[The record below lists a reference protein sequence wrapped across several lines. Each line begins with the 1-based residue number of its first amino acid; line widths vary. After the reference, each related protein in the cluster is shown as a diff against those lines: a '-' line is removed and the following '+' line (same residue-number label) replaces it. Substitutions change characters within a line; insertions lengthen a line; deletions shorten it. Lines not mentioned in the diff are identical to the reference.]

1 MRKLALLLCILT
13 NFTFVQ
19 AQNSEKELIT
29 NTEKAVKKINDT
41 IEGEGWKTKG
51 NFSLLINQSSFNNWI
66 AGGEDSFSG
75 TLGINYDFNYKKDD
89 LTWDNKLLASYGLL
103 QTKNADF
110 EKKTD
115 DRFEFNSIVGKKAFG
130 QWYYS
135 YFLNFRTQFTTG
147 YVYGQDTNGK
157 EIRTANTKFMSPGYL
172 TTGPGLYWKKD
183 ENLKINFAP
192 LTSKFTF
199 VDNAYTS
206 GIDLNTGLPYA
217 NGDYFGVDEG
227 KTMRYELGFY
237 ASVYYKL
244 AIMTNVTAEN
254 ILNLYSNYLE
264 DPQNVDMDYSLN
276 IIMKINKYLSAN
288 FSFQAIYDDNA
299 FRGFQT
305 RQVFGLGVNFGF

>member
-1 MRKLALLLCILT
+1 MRKIALLLIILA
-13 NFTFVQ
+13 NVTFVQ
-19 AQNSEKELIT
+19 AQNSEKELIQ

-51 NFSLLINQSSFNNWI
+51 TVSLLLNQSSFNNWL

-75 TLGINYDFNYKKDD
+75 TLGVNYDFNYKKEDIS
-89 LTWDNKLLASYGLL
+89 WDNKLLASYGLL
-103 QTKNADF
+103 QTKTADF
-110 EKKTD
+110 AKKTD
-115 DRFEFNSIVGKKAFG
+115 DRFEFNSVVGKRAFG
-130 QWYYS
+130 EWYYS

-147 YVYGQDTNGK
+147 YIYGTDENGK
-157 EIRTANTKFMSPGYL
+157 EIRTENTKFMSPGYL
-172 TTGPGLYWKKD
+172 TTGPGIYWTKD

-199 VDNAYTS
+199 VDNTYTS
-206 GIDLNTGLPYA
+206 GIGYVD
-217 NGDYFGVDEG
+217 GDYFGVDQG

-299 FRGFQT
+299 FQGFQT

>member
-1 MRKLALLLCILT
+1 MRKIIVALFIVG
-13 NFTFVQ
+13 NFTFIH
-19 AQNSEKELIT
+19 AQNTEKELIQ
-29 NTEKAVKKINDT
+29 NTEKAVKIINDT
-41 IEGEGWKTKG
+41 VVDEGWKTKG
-51 NFSLLINQSSFNNWI
+51 NFSLLLNQSSFNNWI

-103 QTKNADF
+103 QTKTADF
-110 EKKTD
+110 AKKTD
-115 DRFEFNSIVGKKAFG
+115 DRLEFNSIVGKRAFG
-130 QWYYS
+130 EWYYS

-147 YVYGQDTNGK
+147 YIYGQDTNGK
-157 EIRTANTKFMSPGYL
+157 EIRTESTKFLSPGYL
-172 TTGPGLYWKKD
+172 TTGPGIYWTKD
-183 ENLKINFAP
+183 ANLKINFAP

-206 GIDLNTGLPYA
+206 
-217 NGDYFGVDEG
+217 V
-227 KTMRYELGFY
+227 LGFY
-237 ASVYYKL
+237 SSIYYKL

-254 ILNLYSNYLE
+254 TLNLYTNYLE

-276 IIMKINKYLSAN
+276 IIMKVNKYLSAN

-305 RQVFGLGVNFGF
+305 RQVFGLGINFGF

>member
-1 MRKLALLLCILT
+1 MRKLALLLFVLA
-13 NFTFVQ
+13 NLTFVQ
-19 AQNSEKELIT
+19 AQNSEKELIQ

-51 NFSLLINQSSFNNWI
+51 TVSLLLNQSSFNNWI

-75 TLGINYDFNYKKDD
+75 TLGINYDFNYKKNDV
-89 LTWDNKLLASYGLL
+89 TWDNKVLASYGLL

-115 DRFEFNSIVGKKAFG
+115 DRFEFNSILGKKAFG

-135 YFLNFRTQFTTG
+135 YFLNFRTQFSTG
-147 YVYGQDTNGK
+147 YLYDKDANGK
-157 EIRTANTKFMSPGYL
+157 EIRTENTKFMSPGYL
-172 TTGPGLYWKKD
+172 TTGPGIYWTKD
-183 ENLKINFAP
+183 DNLKINFAP

-199 VDNAYTS
+199 VDGAYTS
-206 GIDLNTGLPYA
+206 GIDQGTGLPYVS
-217 NGDYFGVDEG
+217 GDYFGVDAN

-264 DPQNVDMDYSLN
+264 DPQNVDINYSLN
-276 IIMKINKYLSAN
+276 IIMKVNKFLSAN
-288 FSFQAIYDDNA
+288 LSFQAIYDDNA
-299 FRGFQT
+299 FQGFQT
-305 RQVFGLGVNFGF
+305 REVFGLGVNFGF

>member
-1 MRKLALLLCILT
+1 MRKIALLLFVLA
-13 NFTFVQ
+13 NFAFVQ
-19 AQNSEKELIT
+19 AQNTEKELIQ
-29 NTEKAVKKINDT
+29 NTENAVKIINDT
-41 IEGEGWKTKG
+41 VVDEGWKTKG
-51 NFSLLINQSSFNNWI
+51 IVTLLFNQSSFNNWI

-89 LTWDNKLLASYGLL
+89 ITWDNKILASYGLL
-103 QTKNADF
+103 QTKTADF
-110 EKKTD
+110 AKKTD
-115 DRFEFNSIVGKKAFG
+115 DRLEFNSIVGKRAFG
-130 QWYYS
+130 DWYYS
-135 YFLNFRTQFTTG
+135 YFVNFRTQFTTG
-147 YVYGQDTNGK
+147 YIYGQDENGK
-157 EIRTANTKFMSPGYL
+157 EIRTESTKFMSPGYF
-172 TTGPGLYWKKD
+172 TTGPGIYWTKD
-183 ENLKINFAP
+183 ANLKVNFAP

-206 GIDLNTGLPYA
+206 GIGYVD
-217 NGDYFGVDEG
+217 GDYFGVDQG
-227 KTMRYELGFY
+227 KSMRYELGFY

-254 ILNLYSNYLE
+254 TLNLYSNYLE

-276 IIMKINKYLSAN
+276 IIMKVNKYLSAN

>member
-206 GIDLNTGLPYA
+206 GIDQNTGLPYV

>member
-1 MRKLALLLCILT
+1 MRKLTLLLFILV
-13 NFTFVQ
+13 NFTFLQ
-19 AQNSEKELIT
+19 AQNSEKELIK

-51 NFSLLINQSSFNNWI
+51 LFSLLLNQSSFNNWI

-89 LTWDNKLLASYGLL
+89 VTWDNKLLASYGLL

-147 YVYGQDTNGK
+147 YVYGQDANGK
-157 EIRTANTKFMSPGYL
+157 EIRTENTKFMSPGYL
-172 TTGPGLYWKKD
+172 TTGPGIYWTKD
-183 ENLKINFAP
+183 DNLKINFAP

-199 VDNAYTS
+199 VDSAYTS
-206 GIDLNTGLPYA
+206 GIGYVD
-217 NGDYFGVDEG
+217 GDYFGVDAN
-227 KTMRYELGFY
+227 KSMRYELGFY

-254 ILNLYSNYLE
+254 TLNLYSNYLE
-264 DPQNVDMDYSLN
+264 DPQNVDIDYSLN
-276 IIMKINKYLSAN
+276 IVMKVNKYLSAN
-288 FSFQAIYDDNA
+288 LSFQAIYDDNA
-299 FRGFQT
+299 FQGFQT
-305 RQVFGLGVNFGF
+305 REVFGLGVNFGF

>member
-1 MRKLALLLCILT
+1 MRKLTLLLFILV

-19 AQNSEKELIT
+19 AQNSEKELIK

-51 NFSLLINQSSFNNWI
+51 IVSLLLNQSSFNNWI

-89 LTWDNKLLASYGLL
+89 VTWDNKLLASYGLL

-147 YVYGQDTNGK
+147 YLYGQDANGK
-157 EIRTANTKFMSPGYL
+157 EIRTENTKFMSPGYL
-172 TTGPGLYWKKD
+172 TTGPGIYWTKD
-183 ENLKINFAP
+183 DNLKINFAP

-199 VDNAYTS
+199 VDSAYTS
-206 GIDLNTGLPYA
+206 GIGYVD
-217 NGDYFGVDEG
+217 GDYFGVDAN
-227 KTMRYELGFY
+227 KSMRYELSFY

-254 ILNLYSNYLE
+254 TLNLYSNYLE
-264 DPQNVDMDYSLN
+264 DPQNVDIDYSLN
-276 IIMKINKYLSAN
+276 IVMKVNKYLSAN
-288 FSFQAIYDDNA
+288 LSFQAIYDDNA
-299 FRGFQT
+299 FQGFQT
-305 RQVFGLGVNFGF
+305 REVFGLGVNFGF

>member
-147 YVYGQDTNGK
+147 YIYGQDTNGK

-206 GIDLNTGLPYA
+206 GIDQNTGLPYV

>member
-1 MRKLALLLCILT
+1 MRKIIVALFIVG
-13 NFTFVQ
+13 NFTFIH
-19 AQNSEKELIT
+19 AQNTEKELIQ
-29 NTEKAVKKINDT
+29 NTEKAVKIINDT
-41 IEGEGWKTKG
+41 VVDEGWKTKG
-51 NFSLLINQSSFNNWI
+51 NFSLLLNQSSFNNWI

-103 QTKNADF
+103 QTKTADF
-110 EKKTD
+110 AKKTD
-115 DRFEFNSIVGKKAFG
+115 DRLEFNSIVGKRAFG
-130 QWYYS
+130 EWYYS

-147 YVYGQDTNGK
+147 YIYGQDTNGK
-157 EIRTANTKFMSPGYL
+157 EIRTESTKFLSPGYL
-172 TTGPGLYWKKD
+172 TTGPGIYWTKD
-183 ENLKINFAP
+183 ANLKINFAP

-206 GIDLNTGLPYA
+206 VTGYID
-217 NGDYFGVDEG
+217 GDYFGVDQG
-227 KTMRYELGFY
+227 KSMRYELGFY
-237 ASVYYKL
+237 SSIYYKL

-254 ILNLYSNYLE
+254 TLNLYTNYLE

-276 IIMKINKYLSAN
+276 IIMKVNKYLSAN

-305 RQVFGLGVNFGF
+305 RQVFGLGINFGF

>member
-1 MRKLALLLCILT
+1 MRKIALLLFVLA
-13 NFTFVQ
+13 NFAFVQ
-19 AQNSEKELIT
+19 AQNTEKELIQ

-51 NFSLLINQSSFNNWI
+51 TVSLLLNQSSFNNWI

-89 LTWDNKLLASYGLL
+89 ITWDNKILASYGLL
-103 QTKNADF
+103 QTKTADF
-110 EKKTD
+110 AKKTD
-115 DRFEFNSIVGKKAFG
+115 DRFEFNSIVGKRAFG
-130 QWYYS
+130 DWYYS
-135 YFLNFRTQFTTG
+135 YFVNFRTQFTTG
-147 YVYGQDTNGK
+147 YIYGQDENGK
-157 EIRTANTKFMSPGYL
+157 EIRTESTKFMSPGYF
-172 TTGPGLYWKKD
+172 TTGPGIYWTKD
-183 ENLKINFAP
+183 ANLKINFAP

-206 GIDLNTGLPYA
+206 GIGYVD
-217 NGDYFGVDEG
+217 GDYFGVDQG
-227 KTMRYELGFY
+227 KSMRYELGFY

-254 ILNLYSNYLE
+254 TLNLYSNYLE

-276 IIMKINKYLSAN
+276 IIMKVNKYLSAN

-305 RQVFGLGVNFGF
+305 RQIFGLGVNFGF